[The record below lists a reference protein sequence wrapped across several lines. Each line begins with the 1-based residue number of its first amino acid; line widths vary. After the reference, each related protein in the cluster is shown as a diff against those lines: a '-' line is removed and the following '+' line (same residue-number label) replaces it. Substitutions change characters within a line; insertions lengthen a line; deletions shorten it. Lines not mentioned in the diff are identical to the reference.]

1 MFKGFCHK
9 SKGMRDIKDVCAM
22 LSQFPHTYTWRS
34 TLTGKAI
41 FKNCRV
47 IFQQQQKKLN
57 LVNQKLTDIKW
68 GSGKN
73 LRIILNIKI
82 QNKS

>member
-1 MFKGFCHK
+1 MYVPRFPSFHTHTPEDPLWLV
-9 SKGMRDIKDVCAM
+9 R
-22 LSQFPHTYTWRS
+22 LSLKIAELYFN
-34 TLTGKAI
+34 K
-41 FKNCRV
+41 K
-47 IFQQQQKKLN
+47 KKLN